1 MWDHH
6 LPQAL
11 KYEGR
16 LQRVHRIEQVEWV
29 SYFNSQM
36 PNTFSAIPHFV
47 CMVHRQSKQL
57 TRD

>member
-29 SYFNSQM
+29 YYFNSQM
-36 PNTFSAIPHFV
+36 PNTFPAIPHSVNFRL
-47 CMVHRQSKQL
+47 HGP
-57 TRD
+57 